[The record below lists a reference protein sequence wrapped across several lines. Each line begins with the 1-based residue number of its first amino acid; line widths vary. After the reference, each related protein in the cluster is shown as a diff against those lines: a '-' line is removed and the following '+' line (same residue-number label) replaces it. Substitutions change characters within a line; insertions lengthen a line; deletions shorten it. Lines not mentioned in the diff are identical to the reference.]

1 MSGSAG
7 FGDGSKKDSHLE
19 TTIRLRNTRINLI
32 SWAAGSIDAFS
43 YLGLGHVFTANMT
56 GNTILLALALSG
68 DQVDGLSAIR
78 SGIALG
84 SYFLGAVL
92 GTIIVSFKIQN
103 RKEDLRRKAKG
114 ESEIKALEE
123 AFEKE
128 QWPPEVNV
136 AILIEGLIL
145 LLFGLLWSTL
155 IFSSSPFWMYALIF
169 LSAIAMGIQ
178 SVAISHLGIWGV
190 VTTYITGTYT
200 SFFVG
205 LVTKISG
212 KSESSASMIRQ
223 ASSATGQEQSPIA
236 GAGSRSLPLE
246 ASALIFYALGAF
258 FSGLIFLRSE
268 SAAPWIS
275 IIAVFV
281 VALISKFLP

>member
-1 MSGSAG
+1 
-7 FGDGSKKDSHLE
+7 
-19 TTIRLRNTRINLI
+19 
-32 SWAAGSIDAFS
+32 
-43 YLGLGHVFTANMT
+43 MT

-145 LLFGLLWSTL
+145 LLFGL
-155 IFSSSPFWMYALIF
+155 F
-169 LSAIAMGIQ
+169 Q
-178 SVAISHLGIWGV
+178 SVLDVRSDIPLRDSNGDPERRNQSPRHLGSGDHVHHRDLHELLRWARDQDFGEERILR
-190 VTTYITGTYT
+190 IHDQTG
-200 SFFVG
+200 
-205 LVTKISG
+205 
-212 KSESSASMIRQ
+212 E
-223 ASSATGQEQSPIA
+223 
-236 GAGSRSLPLE
+236 
-246 ASALIFYALGAF
+246 
-258 FSGLIFLRSE
+258 
-268 SAAPWIS
+268 
-275 IIAVFV
+275 
-281 VALISKFLP
+281 